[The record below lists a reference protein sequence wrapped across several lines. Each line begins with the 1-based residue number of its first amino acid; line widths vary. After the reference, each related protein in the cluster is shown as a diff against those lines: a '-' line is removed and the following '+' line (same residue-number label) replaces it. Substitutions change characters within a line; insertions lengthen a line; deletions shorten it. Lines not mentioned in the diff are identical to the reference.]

1 MHLQFCKK
9 LLGIK
14 RSSQNDFVYGEP
26 GRAPLQNKVFFSVV
40 NFWFKILEAEEKK
53 YIKLAYQLMM
63 NDIENK
69 PNSLNWA
76 SRVKQLLSTLGFY

>member
-14 RSSQNDFVYGEP
+14 RSSQNDFFVW
-26 GRAPLQNKVFFSVV
+26 RAGKGTIAKQGTFSVV
-40 NFWFKILEAEEKK
+40 NFWFKILEAEEYR

-63 NDIENK
+63 I
-69 PNSLNWA
+69 
-76 SRVKQLLSTLGFY
+76 TLKISQIV